1 MNLVE
6 VRAGLDNV
14 ITIHDH
20 YSELKVTLLLGDNL
34 EVNVS
39 LDDVRCSRSDDSWII
54 SLEMVKLF
62 KSIKKLT

>member
-20 YSELKVTLLLGDNL
+20 YSELKVTLILGDNL

>member
-20 YSELKVTLLLGDNL
+20 YLELKVTLILGDNL

-39 LDDVRCSRSDDSWII
+39 LDDVRCSRSDDSRII

>member
-20 YSELKVTLLLGDNL
+20 YSELKVTLILGDNL

-39 LDDVRCSRSDDSWII
+39 LDDLRCSRSDDSWII